1 MTILDTDQQDA
12 VMPEVVAE
20 ISANHNGSLDR
31 ALAIVSAVAEAGASA
46 VKLQTYTADTI
57 TLDHNGPEFQ
67 IPETQGL
74 WGGRRLYDL
83 YTEAHTPWEW
93 HGAIFEHARQ
103 LGLDVFSTPFDETA
117 VDFLEE
123 LEVSRYKIASL
134 EIVDIP
140 LIEKVASTGK
150 PIILSTG
157 ASTCDDVSQ
166 AVNAIRAVGDNP
178 ITLLVCSSSYPS
190 DAGDSNL
197 LSMATIRE
205 RFKTEVGFSDHT
217 PGIGPAIAAAV
228 LGANL
233 IEKHVTLDS
242 DSGGP
247 DDAFS
252 VGPEVLKALVRG
264 ITDALASLGSRELF
278 VADSEVI
285 SLNLRPSLWI
295 TRDVDAGEL
304 VSESNVS
311 TLRPSGGLPPSKFR
325 EVLGKKFSESFPRGT
340 PLTLEKLRK

>member
-1 MTILDTDQQDA
+1 MTILGTDRGGA
-12 VMPEVVAE
+12 AMPEVIAE

-57 TLDHNGPEFQ
+57 TLDHNGPQFT
-67 IPETQGL
+67 IPQTQGL
-74 WGGRRLYDL
+74 WGGRRLHDL
-83 YTEAHTPWEW
+83 YTEAHTPWKW
-93 HGAIFEHARQ
+93 HHPIFEHARQ

-150 PIILSTG
+150 PIVLSTG
-157 ASTCDDVSQ
+157 ASTYDDVSQ
-166 AVNAIRAVGDNP
+166 AVNAIRAVGENP

-190 DAGDSNL
+190 AAGDSNL

-205 RFKTEVGFSDHT
+205 RFNTEVGFSDHT
-217 PGIGPAIAAAV
+217 AGIGPAIAAAV
-228 LGANL
+228 LGARL

-242 DSGGP
+242 SGSGP

-252 VGPEVLKALVRG
+252 AGPQELKALVRG
-264 ITDALASLGSRELF
+264 IADALASLGSRELY

-285 SLNLRPSLWI
+285 SRNLRPSLWI
-295 TRDVDAGEL
+295 TRDVEAGEL
-304 VSESNVS
+304 VTTSNVA
-311 TLRPSGGLPPSKFR
+311 TLRPSGGLPPSNFHD
-325 EVLGKKFSESFPRGT
+325 VLGMKFSESFRRGT
-340 PLTLEKLRK
+340 PLAFEKLKK

>member
-1 MTILDTDQQDA
+1 MTILDTDQGRT
-12 VMPEVVAE
+12 VMPEVIAE

-31 ALAIVSAVAEAGASA
+31 ALSIVSAAAAAGASA

-57 TLDHNGPEFQ
+57 TLDHDGPEFE
-67 IPETQGL
+67 IPQTQGL

-93 HGAIFEHARQ
+93 HHPIFEHARQ

-117 VDFLEE
+117 VEFLEE

-140 LIEKVASTGK
+140 LIKKVASTGK

-157 ASTCDDVSQ
+157 ASTYDDVSE
-166 AVNAIRAVGDNP
+166 AVNAIRAIGDNP

-190 DAGDSNL
+190 DASDSNL
-197 LSMATIRE
+197 LSMNTLRD
-205 RFKTEVGFSDHT
+205 RFETRVGFSDHT
-217 PGIGPAIAAAV
+217 TGIGAAIAAAV
-228 LGANL
+228 LGASL
-233 IEKHVTLDS
+233 IEEHVTLDS
-242 DSGGP
+242 SSSGP

-252 VGPEVLKALVRG
+252 IGPKELTALVRG
-264 ITDALASLGSRELF
+264 ISDALASLGSRELF

-285 SLNLRPSLWI
+285 SQNLRPSLWI
-295 TRDVDAGEL
+295 TSDVEKGDP
-304 VSESNVS
+304 VTDSNVA
-311 TLRPSGGLPPSKFR
+311 TLRPSGGLPPSKFHD
-325 EVLGKKFSESFPRGT
+325 VLGMKFSENFSRGT
-340 PLTLEKLRK
+340 PLSLQMLTE

>member
-1 MTILDTDQQDA
+1 MTILDADQQDA
-12 VMPEVVAE
+12 VIPEVVAE

-57 TLDHNGPEFQ
+57 TLDHNGPGFQ
-67 IPETQGL
+67 IPQTQGL

-93 HGAIFEHARQ
+93 HRAIFERARQ

-157 ASTCDDVSQ
+157 ASTYDDVSQ
-166 AVNAIRAVGDNP
+166 AVNAIRAIGDNP

-217 PGIGPAIAAAV
+217 AGIGPAIAAAV
-228 LGANL
+228 LGARL

-242 DSGGP
+242 SSSGP
-247 DDAFS
+247 DDEFS
-252 VGPEVLKALVRG
+252 VGPKELKALVGG
-264 ITDALASLGSRELF
+264 ITDALRSLGSRELF
-278 VADSEVI
+278 VADSEI
-285 SLNLRPSLWI
+285 FSRNLRPSLWI

-304 VSESNVS
+304 VTESNVA
-311 TLRPSGGLPPSKFR
+311 TLRPSGGLPPSNFH
-325 EVLGKKFSESFPRGT
+325 EVLGRKFSENFPRGT
-340 PLTLEKLRK
+340 PLSFEKLTE